1 MSEYIN
7 IVGIQF
13 KYQEFLL
20 YCDWLLLFGM
30 VFIVYAA
37 YSTGTARE
45 KKEKRNQEKREV
57 VKEESDEKPLKATSS
72 EYDHCLFPLSVNFCF
87 NQLRSSPRERT

>member
-37 YSTGTARE
+37 YSTGAARD
-45 KKEKRNQEKREV
+45 KKEKRSQEKREV
-57 VKEESDEKPLKATSS
+57 VKEESDEKPS
-72 EYDHCLFPLSVNFCF
+72 ELTPSKDVCYPVHLNVL
-87 NQLRSSPRERT
+87 